1 MKKSTEDKIKTAMKR
16 LSTLIDQYY
25 KEHEDAEHSTNNCLY
40 HYADYVHGVSYIEG
54 RSVITDRI
62 TLHTED
68 KNYHDIDITYRVEGS
83 KLFDTMTK
91 EVEK

>member
-1 MKKSTEDKIKTAMKR
+1 MKKSTEEKIKTTMKK
-16 LSTLIDQYY
+16 LSALIDQYY
-25 KEHEDAEHSTNNCLY
+25 KEHEDAEHGTDNCLY
-40 HYADYVHGVSYIEG
+40 HYGVSYIEG

-68 KNYHDIDITYRVEGS
+68 KNYHDIDITYREEGN

-91 EVEK
+91 EVSE